1 MIRIDIAASRRY
13 EVLVQR
19 GLLAR
24 LGALSAQC
32 VGPCSAMLVSD
43 DRVFSLYGA
52 QAEASLREAG
62 FSVDRFVFP
71 HGEQQKSL
79 ATYGAL
85 LNALCSRRFTR
96 SDLIVA
102 LGGGVTGDLAGFAAA
117 TYLRGVRFVQV
128 PTTLLAMVD
137 SSVGGKTAI
146 DLDGGKNQA
155 GAFYQPS
162 LVLCDPEALST
173 LPEEEYRCGCAEI
186 IKYALLGSRPLFDR
200 LRATPV
206 RDDPEPVI
214 AQCVSMKRD
223 IVQADEYDRGCRQ
236 TLNLGHTVG
245 HAVEACSGFTLL
257 HGQAVAIG
265 TAILLRAAAAR
276 GFCTGETAREG
287 ISLLEQYGLPTETDY
302 PLDALYQAA
311 LSDKKLEGGRLH
323 LIVPEAIGRCLI
335 LEIPAPELRD
345 WMKAGGV
352 K

>member
-24 LGALSAQC
+24 LGALSSQC
-32 VGPCSAMLVSD
+32 VGACSAMLVSD
-43 DRVFSLYGA
+43 DLVFSLYGA

-62 FSVDRFVFP
+62 FSVERFVFP

-162 LVLCDPEALST
+162 LVLCDPHALSS
-173 LPEEEYRCGCAEI
+173 LPEE
-186 IKYALLGSRPLFDR
+186 
-200 LRATPV
+200 
-206 RDDPEPVI
+206 
-214 AQCVSMKRD
+214 
-223 IVQADEYDRGCRQ
+223 
-236 TLNLGHTVG
+236 
-245 HAVEACSGFTLL
+245 
-257 HGQAVAIG
+257 
-265 TAILLRAAAAR
+265 
-276 GFCTGETAREG
+276 
-287 ISLLEQYGLPTETDY
+287 
-302 PLDALYQAA
+302 
-311 LSDKKLEGGRLH
+311 
-323 LIVPEAIGRCLI
+323 
-335 LEIPAPELRD
+335 
-345 WMKAGGV
+345 
-352 K
+352 